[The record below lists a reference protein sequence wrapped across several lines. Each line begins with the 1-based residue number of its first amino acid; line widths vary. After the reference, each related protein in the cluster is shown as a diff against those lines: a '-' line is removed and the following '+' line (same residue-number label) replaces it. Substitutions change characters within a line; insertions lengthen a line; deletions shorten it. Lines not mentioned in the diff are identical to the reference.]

1 MTNPDT
7 NTLNGALEQL
17 GITMAANLTQQ
28 GVTSS
33 ASEGLTTLA
42 GKILDIQTGGGSCY
56 KIEFSEDSYTAVGGS
71 ATLEISLQENYAPK
85 VGASVAVT
93 GSDSSTYSC
102 TTNSS
107 GVGTVTVS
115 NISAETTFTATY
127 SNVSDTCTVTTS
139 SVIYQPALDGT
150 ETKKQISGTTTI
162 SNGVM
167 TCGASYLSDG
177 WDNTGNW
184 KLTFEANITSDQS
197 AVGIYKYN
205 ETQRDKNMIKITG
218 NYHKNITSY
227 TNGSSESSKTTS
239 VPVGTWFSIECV
251 KNGNSL
257 TASWNNNSYTVT
269 WTQLTTLS
277 RVCIGLD
284 TWGQCASIR
293 NIKVEAL

>member
-1 MTNPDT
+1 
-7 NTLNGALEQL
+7 
-17 GITMAANLTQQ
+17 MASNLQAK
-28 GVTSS
+28 GVTAS
-33 ASEGLTTLA
+33 ASDGLTTLA
-42 GKILDIQTGGGSCY
+42 GKILTIPAGSCY
-56 KIEFSEDSYTAVGGS
+56 HIEFSEDSYTAVGGS

-85 VGASVAVT
+85 SGATVTVT
-93 GSDSSTYSC
+93 GSDSSLYTGITDS
-102 TTNSS
+102 T
-107 GVGTVTVS
+107 GVAEVTVTGISGTVT
-115 NISAETTFTATY
+115 FTCTY

-167 TCGASYLSDG
+167 TCGASYLTPG

-184 KLTFEANITSDQS
+184 KLTFEAKLTNDQS
-197 AVGIYKYN
+197 AVAIYN
-205 ETQRDKNMIKITG
+205 PNDTQRDKNQIKITG

-239 VPVGTWFSIECV
+239 VPVDTWFAIECV

-257 TASWNNNSYTVT
+257 TATWNNNSYTIT

-277 RVCIGLD
+277 KVCIGLD